1 MAGIARATKKTVFE
15 KMKIE
20 EIQAQLDLINEY
32 KKAIKENEAGIKWI
46 TDRPKAFIKTIV
58 FGSGAEGDPDMTLRF
73 NECGANFLVGE
84 VLEVLTRHNDGQ
96 CARLNELIIKL
107 EGKV

>member
-1 MAGIARATKKTVFE
+1 
-15 KMKIE
+15 MKIE

-32 KKAIKENEAGIKWI
+32 KKTIKENEAGIKWI

-58 FGSGAEGDPDMTLRF
+58 FGSGTEGDPDMTLRF

-96 CARLNELIIKL
+96 RARLNELIKQL
-107 EGKV
+107 EGEDYMRPTKKAKRR

>member
-1 MAGIARATKKTVFE
+1 
-15 KMKIE
+15 MKIE

-32 KKAIKENEAGIKWI
+32 KKTIKENENGIKWI

-58 FGSGAEGDPDMTLRF
+58 FGSGTEGDPDMVLRF
-73 NECGANFLVGE
+73 NACGENFLVGE
-84 VLEVLTRHNDGQ
+84 VLEVITQTNDGQ
-96 CARLNELIIKL
+96 RARLNELIKQL